1 MQQSCTAIGN
11 RGNSQAHKANS
22 LDEDGRAYEQKA
34 NRIRIRLDT
43 SKEFQKSSKHRWRCY
58 FIPRG
63 NFLELLLSNEGAMES

>member
-22 LDEDGRAYEQKA
+22 LDEDGRADEQKA

-43 SKEFQKSSKHRWRCY
+43 LKEFGKKFKAPMLFHSAWKLFGTS
-58 FIPRG
+58 IV
-63 NFLELLLSNEGAMES
+63 